1 MAVYSK
7 SEYKK
12 LEKRFEGEWSAKV
25 LAGIA
30 YLKDFVGTENE
41 SKLDFSADSIKYMS
55 QLIINNFDDPYNFGI
70 TTGKDLLDA
79 ISIYIGEA
87 YIKNSRGL
95 AVWHAYV
102 GKPVD
107 GQYYFEAYI
116 LFSGGL
122 GGDYSPHHYPY
133 TIYNKSFDNLYNVF
147 NAKIESCVENYKSF
161 IPIPGRGGYA
171 YQYFILLK
179 DENFTLQIVE
189 ETIQNY
195 NLKFSKGFE
204 LSYYNDKHLL
214 VKMSD
219 DYYFHFSFDDSA
231 GLDEESQSI
240 ASKYQGEKDKSA
252 IASCKTRIEFW
263 GDEDPNGDFINN
275 HMSLLDLFISN
286 EDIFIYD
293 FRNGMFYDE
302 F

>member
-1 MAVYSK
+1 MSYYSK

-12 LEKRFEGEWSAKV
+12 IKKKFDEEW
-25 LAGIA
+25 LPCIPCRIE
-30 YLKDFVGTENE
+30 YLKEFVGFEVAT
-41 SKLDFSADSIKYMS
+41 KLDFSKESLMIVS
-55 QLIINNFDDPYNFGI
+55 QLLLDNFKDPYNYGLSDD
-70 TTGKDLLDA
+70 KQLLDA
-79 ISIYIGEA
+79 ITTYIGEV
-87 YIKNSRGL
+87 YIKFGNGL
-95 AVWHAYV
+95 ISWKAFNI
-102 GKPVD
+102 KPRENE
-107 GQYYFEAYI
+107 YYFEGVLIFANGNGNYPP
-116 LFSGGL
+116 SN
-122 GGDYSPHHYPY
+122 YPY
-133 TIYNKSFDNLYNVF
+133 IIHHKAINEISKIF
-147 NAKIESCVENYKSF
+147 NAFIHFDVENYKPI

-179 DENFTLQIVE
+179 DESFTLQIVE
-189 ETIQNY
+189 DTIQNY

-263 GDEDPNGDFINN
+263 GDEDPNGDYINA